1 MQPGLLKE
9 ELPTSTTQAD
19 VVTENLEVKKEEVEK
34 PTNEEKEIEPK
45 DITDR
50 MDLEKQQDLFKAVFM
65 SSDSESENED
75 DDNKK
80 SPEVKT
86 EESRKEELKSA
97 VLSDQLIPK
106 IKPMKEGVLSG
117 INFHK
122 FSKPVPKSENKDSSG
137 SEKVDDPNCYG
148 PKIPEKIPA
157 QLKLDITCVSSESD
171 DEWIEKGA
179 SDSKKK
185 KKHKKEKKHKKDKHR
200 KHKHEKKNKY
210 KE

>member
-1 MQPGLLKE
+1 MQPGLTKE
-9 ELPTSTTQAD
+9 ELPTNPAQSD
-19 VVTENLEVKKEEVEK
+19 VATENSEELEK
-34 PTNEEKEIEPK
+34 PALIEEKEIKSELVEPK

-75 DDNKK
+75 DDDNKK
-80 SPEVKT
+80 LPEVKT

-122 FSKPVPKSENKDSSG
+122 FSKPVPKESSG
-137 SEKVDDPNCYG
+137 SEKVDEPNCYG

-157 QLKLDITCVSSESD
+157 QLKQDITRVSSESD

-200 KHKHEKKNKY
+200 KHKHEKKSKY